1 MMTNLILQVGLI
13 LYGGIV
19 CSYIS
24 WISVKKSV
32 KEEVLTL
39 GGGVP
44 GEVVVTYVCPSQ
56 SFTLTGAIS
65 RIPTHS
71 FPLSRL
77 NVFWPRQTFA
87 LRANSGVLCPR
98 AESEA
103 DFYSPP
109 VTPGQRVPPP

>member
-39 GGGVP
+39 GGGYP
-44 GEVVVTYVCPSQ
+44 ARWS
-56 SFTLTGAIS
+56 
-65 RIPTHS
+65 
-71 FPLSRL
+71 
-77 NVFWPRQTFA
+77 
-87 LRANSGVLCPR
+87 
-98 AESEA
+98 
-103 DFYSPP
+103 
-109 VTPGQRVPPP
+109 